1 MSVGRGCFEDPGV
14 TVGVH
19 AAVIAAKK
27 NFLNQC
33 QVVNCRVNEGDVIG
47 YLAKSQAA
55 SWKARGRF
63 EEKSEG
69 GELPTVKLATSAGQK
84 PDKVLS

>member
-1 MSVGRGCFEDPGV
+1 MD
-14 TVGVH
+14 
-19 AAVIAAKK
+19 
-27 NFLNQC
+27 
-33 QVVNCRVNEGDVIG
+33 NCRVNEGDVIG

-55 SWKARGRF
+55 SWKAKGRF

-69 GELPTVKLATSAGQK
+69 GELPTVKLATSAGQM